1 MVAKFKIGRKVVSHV
16 FEKNGEYYWNIGAP
30 YKNKSKAGYDYKSKN
45 SAFNAG
51 LVYAKNLAK
60 YLGRHLVIVEYSDK
74 KKDIY
79 KI

>member
-16 FEKNGEYYWNIGAP
+16 FEKDDKYYWNTGAP
-30 YKNKSKAGYDYKSKN
+30 SKNKSKAGYSYKFKN

-51 LVYAKNLAK
+51 LIYAKNLAK
-60 YLGRHLVIVEYSDK
+60 HLGRHLVIVEYPDK